1 MKLGRKIIY
10 DFRNLISLNL
20 CSINIFL
27 FTYFY
32 LKSLWLTYQC
42 KSLKGVYIGEGWTY
56 LHFQAMKASEGAC
69 GIADEM
75 FYVI

>member
-1 MKLGRKIIY
+1 MKKTNGFLQTFFYDFFKIQVANWVQEIFLTYINIFILKLGFKIIY

-32 LKSLWLTYQC
+32 FKSLWLTY
-42 KSLKGVYIGEGWTY
+42 K
-56 LHFQAMKASEGAC
+56 
-69 GIADEM
+69 
-75 FYVI
+75 